1 MIQVVYTALRPQFDE
16 ILTENKTLCTLPII
30 KLLKT
35 SYRPLKRK
43 YWPLHNMN
51 VPENLDT
58 HNGNPKHDSCV
69 NFAYHENAGELSDLF
84 DDTNMDEFINNLND
98 RD

>member
-1 MIQVVYTALRPQFDE
+1 
-16 ILTENKTLCTLPII
+16 
-30 KLLKT
+30 
-35 SYRPLKRK
+35 
-43 YWPLHNMN
+43 MN